1 MSATRSVGIWRSLNS
16 KQVANV
22 MTATARIDATAE
34 IDPSYFP
41 GGASVNLRLG
51 PKRPANRSVSA
62 GSVELAVVVGGVA

>member
-1 MSATRSVGIWRSLNS
+1 
-16 KQVANV
+16 

-51 PKRPANRSVSA
+51 PKRPANRSVHPVPQNSQ
-62 GSVELAVVVGGVA
+62 SWLAAWRSG